1 MSEEE
6 NGKGNNI
13 QKLDPKIEAIK
24 EIIFGENI
32 KEYEHEF
39 QKLSAEIEKH
49 KNELEQKLKEVKQE
63 TNSLFEESNKLF
75 TTKIAE
81 LDKETGK
88 RIEQL
93 LKDKLD
99 KSTYANLLIKM
110 AKDITS

>member
-6 NGKGNNI
+6 NNKDVI
-13 QKLDPKIEAIK
+13 KKVDPKIEAIK

-32 KEYEHEF
+32 KEYEYEF

-49 KNELEQKLKEVKQE
+49 KNKLEQKLKEVKLE
-63 TNSLFEESNKLF
+63 TKSLIEESNKLF
-75 TTKIAE
+75 STKIAE

-99 KSTYANLLIKM
+99 KSTYANLLIKL
-110 AKDITS
+110 AKDIAS